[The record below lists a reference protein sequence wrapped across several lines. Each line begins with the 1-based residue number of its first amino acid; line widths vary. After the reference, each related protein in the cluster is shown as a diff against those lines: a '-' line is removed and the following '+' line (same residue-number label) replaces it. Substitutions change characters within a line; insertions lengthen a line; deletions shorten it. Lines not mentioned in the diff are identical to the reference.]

1 MKCLVTRD
9 FWDLLKEI
17 MVKTVHWLL
26 AISLLLTSPIARGQ
40 ITSPEMEAAKRIQA
54 NVLGVDA
61 HNDTVQRILTEN
73 VDIGQHLT
81 DGALDLPRLREGGM
95 HVPFFA
101 LWAPSYYH
109 GAEAVRRTLDLRDA
123 MQRVFDKY
131 PDQIELATSAHDVER
146 IAG

>member
-1 MKCLVTRD
+1 MKT
-9 FWDLLKEI
+9 FHLLI
-17 MVKTVHWLL
+17 

-40 ITSPEMEAAKRIQA
+40 TASPEMEAAKRIQA

-61 HNDTVQRILTEN
+61 HNDTVQRIIIEN
-73 VDIGQHLT
+73 VDIGQRQT
-81 DGALDLPRLREGGM
+81 DGTVDLPRLREGGM

-101 LWAPSYYH
+101 LWVPSYYH

-131 PDQIELATSAHDVER
+131 PDQIELATSAHDLN
-146 IAG
+146 AS